1 MTEIVCTAIT
11 ATAAIFVAIIERRN
25 LAQNKRIEQRA
36 ERRAMESRLSMDLMY
51 ANCALSLTT
60 AKKLA
65 NMHTNGDVEE
75 AMKAAEIAQKAY
87 NDFVKDTATHS
98 FVK

>member
-1 MTEIVCTAIT
+1 MEIVC
-11 ATAAIFVAIIERRN
+11 AAISAVAAIIVAIIERRN
-25 LAQNKRIEQRA
+25 YVQNKRIEERA
-36 ERRAMESRLSMDLMY
+36 EKRAQESRLAMDLMY

-75 AMKAAEIAQKAY
+75 AMTAARKAQDAY
-87 NDFVKDTATHS
+87 NRFIYDTASHTITE
-98 FVK
+98 

>member
-1 MTEIVCTAIT
+1 MIEIVCATITAI
-11 ATAAIFVAIIERRN
+11 AAIFVAIIERRN
-25 LAQNKRIEQRA
+25 FLQNKRVEERAKRRA
-36 ERRAMESRLSMDLMY
+36 EESLLSMDLMY

-75 AMKAAEIAQKAY
+75 AMQAAEKAQTAY
-87 NDFVKDTATHS
+87 NTFIRNTASKTLT
-98 FVK
+98 K

>member
-1 MTEIVCTAIT
+1 MVEIICAVIAAFAAIT
-11 ATAAIFVAIIERRN
+11 VAVIERRN
-25 LAQNKRIEQRA
+25 AKQNKKIEARAEQRA
-36 ERRAMESRLSMDLMY
+36 KESRLSMDLMY

-75 AMKAAEIAQKAY
+75 AMNAAQKAQDAY
-87 NDFVKDTATHS
+87 NAFMRDMVSHNVTK
-98 FVK
+98 

>member
-1 MTEIVCTAIT
+1 MIEVICAAIT
-11 ATAAIFVAIIERRN
+11 AAAAICVAVIERRN
-25 LAQNKRIEQRA
+25 FQQNKKTEARA
-36 ERRAMESRLSMDLMY
+36 ERRALESRLSMDLMY

-75 AMKAAEIAQKAY
+75 AMSAAKSAQDAY
-87 NDFVKDTATHS
+87 TDFIRNTVSHGVTK
-98 FVK
+98 